1 MLFRSDAGAVMVM
14 LTSTPVPE
22 LVTVSARSL
31 LEGGG
36 EASAVR
42 GVAAVLLSTEAT
54 TTLTDTPGGKPSA
67 GAAAAAPGEA
77 CTTATAPCRQ
87 SNGMFRLA
95 SCVKTSIACCKC

>member
-14 LTSTPVPE
+14 LTFSPVPE
-22 LVTVSARSL
+22 LVTVSARSR
-31 LEGGG
+31 LEGVG

-42 GVAAVLLSTEAT
+42 GVAAVLLSTEVT

-87 SNGMFRLA
+87 SGSMFSRLR
-95 SCVKTSIACCKC
+95 